1 MFVRPAIS
9 SSAFTLLESLVA
21 LTILAMV
28 AAACLEL
35 RANALNHTS
44 SLAGRQDTARLA
56 HTLFDLAFAGL
67 LPAPV
72 RADPEDTESP
82 LVWTGERDGAEY
94 RLTREPIEL
103 QNPITAAHRATPEDK
118 PSNFP
123 QRVALYRYTLELK
136 GQTFTLEHTQ

>member
-1 MFVRPAIS
+1 MPARPAIS

-56 HTLFDLAFAGL
+56 HTIYDLAFAGL

-82 LVWTGERDGAEY
+82 LVWTGQRDAVSY

-103 QNPITAAHRATPEDK
+103 QNPITAPRRTNSEDQ
-118 PSNFP
+118 PSKFP
-123 QRVALYRYTLELK
+123 QRVALYRYTLELE